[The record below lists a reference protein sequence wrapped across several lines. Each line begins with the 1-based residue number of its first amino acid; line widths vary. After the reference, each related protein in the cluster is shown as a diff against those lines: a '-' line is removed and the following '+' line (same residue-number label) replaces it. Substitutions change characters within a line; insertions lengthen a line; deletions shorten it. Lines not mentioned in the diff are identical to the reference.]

1 MRYDTV
7 NGLQNENAVIRAELI
22 KTNVSLRRV
31 IVLLNKK
38 HLAPSERKTLDLAM
52 QVAGIS
58 QETVNQIIKNE
69 LPWPS

>member
-7 NGLQNENAVIRAELI
+7 SGLQSENAILRAEVM
-22 KTNVSLRRV
+22 KTIVSLRRV

-38 HLAPSERKTLDLAM
+38 HLTPSERRTLDLAM

-58 QETVNQIIKNE
+58 QESVNKIIKNE
-69 LPWPS
+69 LPWPA

>member
-1 MRYDTV
+1 MRYDTLS
-7 NGLQNENAVIRAELI
+7 GLQSENAILRAEVM

-38 HLAPSERKTLDLAM
+38 HLAPSERRTLDLAM

-58 QETVNQIIKNE
+58 QESVNKIIKNE
-69 LPWPS
+69 LPWPA

>member
-69 LPWPS
+69 LPWPN

>member
-38 HLAPSERKTLDLAM
+38 HLAPSERKTLDIAM